1 MFQTAVLASGSKGN
15 CALVQTETSALL
27 LDAGLSGI
35 KILTA
40 LEQLKIDLDK
50 IKGVLVS
57 HEHSDHV
64 KGAGIIARKLG
75 TPVFITE
82 ATYHICRKSIDPAKH
97 GLEFFEHDKKF
108 SIGDIIVEAFPSSHD
123 VVDGSNFVFYKE
135 GCSKRKLAH
144 ATDLGFGSRIM
155 LHRIK
160 ESTTIILE
168 SNHDEKMLWDGP
180 YPIFLKQRVKS
191 KHGHLSNNQAVGVIS
206 QIIHPGLK
214 NLILAHLSEQ
224 NNLPDLAQTVMENYL
239 KEMRYDLKLIVSSQ
253 YEPTELVDV

>member
-15 CALVQTETSALL
+15 STLVQTETTALL
-27 LDAGLSGI
+27 IDAGLSGI

-40 LEQLKIDLDK
+40 LEQLKIELAK

-64 KGAGIIARKLG
+64 KGVGIIARKLG
-75 TPVFITE
+75 IPVHVT
-82 ATYHICRKSIDPAKH
+82 APTYNLCRKHIEPVNH
-97 GLEFFEHDKKF
+97 GLEFFEHDNKF

-123 VVDGSNFVFYKE
+123 VVDGSNFVFSKE
-135 GCSKRKLAH
+135 GCSQRKLAH

-168 SNHDEKMLWDGP
+168 SNHDEEMLLTGP

-206 QIIHPGLK
+206 QILHPGLK

-224 NNLPDLAQTVMENYL
+224 NNLPELAHSVMDGFL
-239 KEMRYDLKLIVSSQ
+239 KELRCDLNLIVSSQ
-253 YEPTELVDV
+253 YEPTKLVDV